1 MKRHLY
7 LLLVCAMLILSGCTT
22 VLNRYKPFSDYVGKE
37 VALARPCILEEYV
50 TTNGGTQLYT
60 YWEGD
65 QPTEL
70 VYDDRMFTRPA
81 RIIVNDYKQEQK
93 LYPASDYP
101 KHIYCLR
108 ESVLC
113 TGVNRKNYG
122 GPHRIIDL
130 PAGYN
135 ITIDKAYMFNGI
147 DAISHGVAGHIALP
161 DGRGTVKFV
170 YTFRDGA
177 SSHGTMNDYISR
189 PPWEGDPAPAEV
201 YVGWNGKEYGK
212 KP

>member
-7 LLLVCAMLILSGCTT
+7 FLLACAMLILSGCTT

-70 VYDDRMFTRPA
+70 VYADRMFTRPA

-101 KHIYCLR
+101 KRIFFLR

-135 ITIDKAYMFNGI
+135 ITIDKGVYVQWHRRHFARSCRAYCASRWQRNGEVRLYVPRRSQLARH
-147 DAISHGVAGHIALP
+147 DERLYQPSAL
-161 DGRGTVKFV
+161 G
-170 YTFRDGA
+170 
-177 SSHGTMNDYISR
+177 
-189 PPWEGDPAPAEV
+189 GDPAPAEV